1 MMDARQAVLF
11 TNRLGEN
18 VVEFNSNDRRIKRR
32 ITSQEAEALRGLLES
47 RDYIRVDSFC
57 YRIV

>member
-1 MMDARQAVLF
+1 MDARQAVLF

-32 ITSQEAEALRGLLES
+32 ITSQEAEVLRGLLES
-47 RDYIRVDSFC
+47 SDYIRVDSFC
-57 YRIV
+57 YRIA